1 MMRPRL
7 LSLSPPKS
15 VIIPTMPFPLLAV
28 LAVLVAILTILIV
41 AAVYLS
47 TY

>member
-1 MMRPRL
+1 VRGRYDAP
-7 LSLSPPKS
+7 SPPKS
-15 VIIPTMPFPLLAV
+15 VLIPTMPFPLLAV